1 MPFLA
6 WRRAH
11 KRKQEWVN
19 EILARRDRYGE
30 FSHLQG
36 DLEMNVTQHFCYF
49 RMKKET
55 FQYILDE
62 VKDHLQKYNN
72 FRETISPGSHF
83 TVRINIKV
91 TIQFKE
97 NEVPLL

>member
-1 MPFLA
+1 MPLYDDLFLLYA
-6 WRRAH
+6 LEMPLLARRRAH

-19 EILARRDRYGE
+19 ELLARRDRYGE

-72 FRETISPGSHF
+72 FRETISPAE
-83 TVRINIKV
+83 RLAV
-91 TIQFKE
+91 T
-97 NEVPLL
+97 LR